1 VSKPIG
7 ILFCTLVLL
16 AGCATRPKKSDE
28 IISSPAASPANA
40 VLNWEDSHAVSHPPA
55 RQVVPPAPVVTVNSP
70 PRVVHES
77 VPAEPVTTWSSL
89 NRWAAEQK
97 VGAPQLL
104 SSQPRTYSVSS
115 SNGIM
120 VLAVGSHEA
129 NWNGVELLLGFAPEF
144 IDGQLFAHGLD
155 LQKNLQPLLCAP
167 PLTFDSNR
175 VIVIDPGHGG
185 GNTGTKSVRD
195 GRFEK
200 EFTLDLAKRV
210 KPLLEQEGWTV
221 FLTRTNDT
229 ETTLPDR
236 IAFAE
241 AHHAGVFISLHFN
254 SAAPDTQQSGLE
266 TYCLTPTGMPSNL
279 TRGYDDTVSQNFP
292 DNHYDDQ
299 NLQLAMRLQSALLHA
314 SGEEDR
320 GVRRARFMGVLSG
333 QHQPAILIEGGY
345 LSNPHEAEKIESA
358 EFRQKLAEAVA
369 AALRQSENGK

>member
-1 VSKPIG
+1 MSKPIG
-7 ILFCTLVLL
+7 ILFCALVLL
-16 AGCATRPKKSDE
+16 AGCATTPKEPDE

-40 VLNWEDSHAVSHPPA
+40 ALNWEDPYAVRSHPA
-55 RQVVPPAPVVTVNSP
+55 RPVAPSMSLSKNNPP
-70 PRVVHES
+70 PRVVHQAA
-77 VPAEPVTTWSSL
+77 PAEPVTTWNPV

-97 VGAPQLL
+97 LDAPQLL

-115 SNGIM
+115 ATGVMI
-120 VLAVGSHEA
+120 LAVGSHEA
-129 NWNGVELLLGFAPEF
+129 NWNGVVLLLGFAPEF
-144 IDGQLFAHGLD
+144 IDGQLFMHGLD

-167 PLTFDSNR
+167 SLAFDSNR

-185 GNTGTKSVRD
+185 GNTGTKSVLD

-200 EFTLDLAKRV
+200 EFTLDWAERL

-221 FLTRTNDT
+221 FLTRTNDM
-229 ETTLPDR
+229 EISLPDR
-236 IAFAE
+236 IAYAG
-241 AHHAGVFISLHFN
+241 AHHADVFISLHFN

-266 TYCLTPTGMPSNL
+266 TYCLTPMGMPSSL

-292 DNHYDDQ
+292 DNHYDEQ

-358 EFRQKLAEAVA
+358 VYRQKLAEAVA
-369 AALRQSENGK
+369 GALK

>member
-1 VSKPIG
+1 MSKPTG
-7 ILFCTLVLL
+7 ILFCALVLL
-16 AGCATRPKKSDE
+16 AGCATKPKEPDE
-28 IISSPAASPANA
+28 IISSPAPSPANA
-40 VLNWEDSHAVSHPPA
+40 ALNWEDPGAA
-55 RQVVPPAPVVTVNSP
+55 RPHTVQPVAPGMPMSKNNLP
-70 PRVVHES
+70 PRVVHQAA
-77 VPAEPVTTWSSL
+77 PAEPVTTWSSL
-89 NRWAAEQK
+89 NRWAAQQRL
-97 VGAPQLL
+97 GAPQLL
-104 SSQPRTYSVSS
+104 SSQPRTYSVNSP
-115 SNGIM
+115 NGIM
-120 VLAVGSHEA
+120 VLAAGSHEA

-144 IDGQLFAHGLD
+144 IDGQLFVHGLD
-155 LQKNLQPLLCAP
+155 LQKNLEPLLCAP

-185 GNTGTKSVRD
+185 GNTGTKSVLD

-200 EFTLDLAKRV
+200 EFTLDWAERL

-221 FLTRTNDT
+221 FLTRTNDA
-229 ETTLPDR
+229 ELTLPDR

-254 SAAPDTQQSGLE
+254 SAAPDTQQAGLE

-279 TRGYDDTVSQNFP
+279 TRGFDDTVSQNFP

-299 NLQLAMRLQSALLHA
+299 NLRLAMRLQSALLPA

-345 LSNPHEAEKIESA
+345 LSNPREAEKIGSA
-358 EFRQKLAEAVA
+358 AYRQKLAEAVA
-369 AALRQSENGK
+369 NALK